1 MGMDF
6 TDFQVA
12 GVAGMILVGVLTTV
26 GAFVVSFLVA
36 GVVQTG
42 LAIAKWATGVQARPS
57 PETVDAPR
65 GVEKGVEKNVR
76 LAGAAD
82 HALLARQAWWRLR
95 C

>member
-1 MGMDF
+1 MDF
-6 TDFQVA
+6 MDFRVA

-36 GVVQTG
+36 GVVRMG
-42 LAIAKWATGVQARPS
+42 LAIAKWATGVQAHPS
-57 PETVDAPR
+57 RETVDALR
-65 GVEKGVEKNVR
+65 SVEKNVR
-76 LAGAAD
+76 SAGAVD

>member
-1 MGMDF
+1 MSMDF
-6 TDFQVA
+6 TDFRVA

-36 GVVQTG
+36 GVIRTG
-42 LAIAKWATGVQARPS
+42 LAIAKWVTGAQARPS
-57 PETVDAPR
+57 RETVDALR
-65 GVEKGVEKNVR
+65 GVEKNVR

>member
-6 TDFQVA
+6 TDFRVA
-12 GVAGMILVGVLTTV
+12 VVAGMILVGVLTTV

-36 GVVQTG
+36 GVIRTG
-42 LAIAKWATGVQARPS
+42 LAIAKWVTGVHGRPS
-57 PETVDAPR
+57 PETVDALR
-65 GVEKGVEKNVR
+65 GVEKNVR

>member
-36 GVVQTG
+36 GVVRMG
-42 LAIAKWATGVQARPS
+42 LAIAKWATRVQARPS
-57 PETVDAPR
+57 RETADALR
-65 GVEKGVEKNVR
+65 GVEKNVR

-82 HALLARQAWWRLR
+82 HALLTRQAWWRLR

>member
-1 MGMDF
+1 MGMEF
-6 TDFQVA
+6 TDFRVA
-12 GVAGMILVGVLTTV
+12 GVAAMILVGVLTTV

-36 GVVQTG
+36 GVVRTG

-57 PETVDAPR
+57 RETVNALR
-65 GVEKGVEKNVR
+65 GVEKNVR

>member
-6 TDFQVA
+6 TDFRVA

-36 GVVQTG
+36 GVVRMG

-57 PETVDAPR
+57 RETADALR
-65 GVEKGVEKNVR
+65 GVEKNVR

>member
-1 MGMDF
+1 MDMDF
-6 TDFQVA
+6 TEL

-36 GVVQTG
+36 GAIRTG
-42 LAIAKWATGVQARPS
+42 LAIAKWATGARACARHA
-57 PETVDAPR
+57 TVDTPP
-65 GVEKGVEKNVR
+65 GVDTNVR

>member
-6 TDFQVA
+6 TDFRVA
-12 GVAGMILVGVLTTV
+12 AVAGMIVVGVLTTV

-36 GVVQTG
+36 GVVRTG
-42 LAIAKWATGVQARPS
+42 LAIAKWATGVQVRPS
-57 PETVDAPR
+57 RETVNGLR
-65 GVEKGVEKNVR
+65 GVEKNVR
-76 LAGAAD
+76 LVGAAD

>member
-6 TDFQVA
+6 TEFRVA
-12 GVAGMILVGVLTTV
+12 GVAGIILVGVLITV

-36 GVVQTG
+36 GVVWTG

-57 PETVDAPR
+57 REWADALR
-65 GVEKGVEKNVR
+65 GVDKNVR
-76 LAGAAD
+76 LAAAAD

>member
-36 GVVQTG
+36 GVVRMG
-42 LAIAKWATGVQARPS
+42 LAIAKWATRVQARPS
-57 PETVDAPR
+57 REPADALR
-65 GVEKGVEKNVR
+65 GVEKNVR

-82 HALLARQAWWRLR
+82 HALLTRQAWWRLR

>member
-1 MGMDF
+1 MAMDF

-12 GVAGMILVGVLTTV
+12 GVAGMLLVGVLTTV

-36 GVVQTG
+36 GVIRTG
-42 LAIAKWATGVQARPS
+42 FTIAKWVTGAQARPS
-57 PETVDAPR
+57 QERVDALR
-65 GVEKGVEKNVR
+65 GGEKNVR

>member
-1 MGMDF
+1 MDMDF
-6 TDFQVA
+6 TDFRVA

-26 GAFVVSFLVA
+26 GAFAASFLVV
-36 GVVQTG
+36 GVIRTG
-42 LAIAKWATGVQARPS
+42 LAIARWLTGMRACPS
-57 PETVDAPR
+57 GGTVDDLR
-65 GVEKGVEKNVR
+65 GVEKSVR

>member
-1 MGMDF
+1 MEF
-6 TDFQVA
+6 TDFRVAGVA

-36 GVVQTG
+36 GVVRTG
-42 LAIAKWATGVQARPS
+42 LAIAKWATGVQVRPS
-57 PETVDAPR
+57 RETVNALR
-65 GVEKGVEKNVR
+65 GVEKNVR
-76 LAGAAD
+76 LVGAAD

>member
-1 MGMDF
+1 MDMDF
-6 TDFQVA
+6 TEL
-12 GVAGMILVGVLTTV
+12 GVAGMILVGVLTMV

-36 GVVQTG
+36 GAIRTG
-42 LAIAKWATGVQARPS
+42 LTIAKWVTGARACAS
-57 PETVDAPR
+57 HATVDTPR
-65 GVEKGVEKNVR
+65 GVDTNVR

>member
-12 GVAGMILVGVLTTV
+12 GVAGMIVVGVLTTV

-36 GVVQTG
+36 GVVRMG

-65 GVEKGVEKNVR
+65 GVEKNVR

>member
-1 MGMDF
+1 MNAPRPSPTSHWRPTTIGAL
-6 TDFQVA
+6 VA
-12 GVAGMILVGVLTTV
+12 GGMI
-26 GAFVVSFLVA
+26 VVSFLVA
-36 GVVQTG
+36 GVIRAG

-57 PETVDAPR
+57 RKTVDALR
-65 GVEKGVEKNVR
+65 GVEKNVR

>member
-1 MGMDF
+1 MDF
-6 TDFQVA
+6 TDFRVA
-12 GVAGMILVGVLTTV
+12 RVAGMILVGILTTV

-36 GVVQTG
+36 GVVRTG
-42 LAIAKWATGVQARPS
+42 LAIAKWVTAVQARPS
-57 PETVDAPR
+57 RKA
-65 GVEKGVEKNVR
+65 VEALRGVEKNVR

>member
-1 MGMDF
+1 MDMDF
-6 TDFQVA
+6 TEL
-12 GVAGMILVGVLTTV
+12 GVGGMILVGVLTTV

-36 GVVQTG
+36 GAIRTG
-42 LAIAKWATGVQARPS
+42 LAVAKWVTGARACAS
-57 PETVDAPR
+57 HKTVDTPR
-65 GVEKGVEKNVR
+65 GVDTNVR

>member
-1 MGMDF
+1 MGMEF
-6 TDFQVA
+6 TDFRVA

-36 GVVQTG
+36 GVVRTG
-42 LAIAKWATGVQARPS
+42 LAIAKCATGVQACPS
-57 PETVDAPR
+57 RETVNALR
-65 GVEKGVEKNVR
+65 GVEKNVR

-82 HALLARQAWWRLR
+82 HAMLARQAWWRLR